1 MKKILSLILLSVML
15 IVSGCGKNVSDQPK
29 PVIEDEQDDP
39 VIDDEQDDT
48 VKYQLILDY
57 GFESKKTS
65 YAEGDMVKVYYD
77 LIATDTD
84 YSFYTDSDDVELK
97 RDYDDKKG
105 FVITFIMP
113 AHDVSLHVDSVN
125 SMEYIPET
133 EFDYDEVDTKG
144 LSEETLDLFATCAIY
159 LETGSNTDNGDMLSS
174 KELYEIEEFLICFIN
189 SDNENVEFMH
199 DYSGGPDVPTKQ
211 WRIKYEDWECLL
223 REVLNEKNPQN
234 LRDKMST
241 EFAGEME
248 VYYNPDDNYIYM
260 EVGAMGWGYEYAKVR
275 EVKTEGNTYVITYD
289 LYSDLSP
296 VYAPYSTVDL
306 TIAESD
312 NKYGYSLVSVEETK
326 DNDAEKIREILAAKY
341 SCNESPFYTVFD
353 HIDEDGIYVYHLYEL
368 VIDETGSHTAT
379 IDWIYVDPKT
389 GEATTF
395 FGEEFNI
402 EDFEY

>member
-1 MKKILSLILLSVML
+1 MKKVFSLIMLSLILILA
-15 IVSGCGKNVSDQPK
+15 GCGKNVSDQPE

-65 YAEGDMVKVYYD
+65 YAEGDKVKVYYD

-133 EFDYDEVDTKG
+133 EFNYDEVDTKG

-199 DYSGGPDVPTKQ
+199 DYNGGADIPTKQ

-260 EVGAMGWGYEYAKVR
+260 EVGAIGWGYEYAKVR

-368 VIDETGSHTAT
+368 VIDETGSHCAT
-379 IDWIYVDPKT
+379 IDWIYVNPVT

-395 FGEEFNI
+395 FDEEFNI
-402 EDFEY
+402 SDYEF